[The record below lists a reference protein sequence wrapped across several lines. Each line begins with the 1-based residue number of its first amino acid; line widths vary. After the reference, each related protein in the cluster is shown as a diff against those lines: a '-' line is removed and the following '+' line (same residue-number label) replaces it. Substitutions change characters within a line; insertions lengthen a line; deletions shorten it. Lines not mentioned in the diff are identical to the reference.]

1 MRRGHPGIGGWR
13 NDNPRHYRPRSG
25 GTPHF
30 RPPRGYGHADAPR
43 FQAPG
48 SRPMLGPVPYSPN
61 VPAND
66 HDRHSYRGGRNPRR
80 PHDRGQYQ
88 HQSNRQIFPFLQRM
102 RQGDVP
108 DHSNYQDTP
117 NYYGKNQKP
126 WETMNSMGDIDH
138 RNPGSV
144 PINRPSPWANKYVSD
159 DRTPTKSY
167 RHQDNEHNTIPQS
180 DYTGHRPP
188 ASDHYGSNHGS
199 TMDNSNTF
207 SRSIDDTVDIVR
219 KRLQNRDSQPPSEC
233 PSESQNDADKNPE
246 PIDSDY
252 SNVQQNQHTKKKSRK
267 IKNIKSNCD
276 QIKTKIV
283 QQLFMMD
290 KDRIHKLMDN
300 PNSSSKFEYAI
311 SSLVTE
317 SQNSFNRHLR
327 SVAEKSLCGP
337 STSEFIHDD
346 NNTIYEDTFM
356 KQMQGILDPQDT
368 ILLEDI
374 KPIVLAELSKVLQ
387 IDDLQLR
394 QDIEESSYS
403 RNDQPQYD
411 YTQDS
416 YEDYNRFEPYSAVDQ
431 PADYYDQKQSPCFE
445 SSQSPKYGNRN
456 NDGFSN
462 SQKDYDC
469 GEPLFERR
477 KSSKSGSRSHSR
489 RSSEER
495 KKERRSADGRKS
507 IDEENFRRNNP
518 RPLFEL
524 NPDDAT
530 SGTPVPLFEPNPD
543 DARPHFGPNP
553 ENSKQ
558 SETPR
563 PLFDC
568 NVEQLSD
575 EEDPFAEL
583 DRQYHV
589 AVDHNFIEN
598 EYMSSPQPPHRSRPQ
613 TPAVKREAPTH
624 SQGPTPE
631 KPKHNKPQ
639 VPLVIKTPERPPALV
654 KQEIDHQLQDMA
666 KSPLEFLS
674 PKSTAGSETPIK
686 KPEILIKQELIG
698 KPTPTKQRKSV
709 EDNAA
714 SVPSNNEQPPEPQ
727 GANTTPVKSE
737 HSNSSHDKSSTPTD
751 SRKRSTDLK
760 PSHRK
765 EKRKK
770 SECAQPDSSNK
781 QILNKNI
788 IIHVSDCAKTSDKS
802 VYNLYFSKENS
813 TKDSSKDSK
822 KVDSS
827 DKKYSDKYVKRKE
840 RESGSKKS
848 KDKDSDGRKKHDSSS
863 SSHSTVNTSDV
874 SNTSISQTPSKADIQ
889 TKLKPID
896 MFGDQMKKPGAHS
909 AHRNTSAP
917 PAAPVKTPVELKP
930 VVISRKVTKRHIGT
944 QVSRKCLSQESQT
957 TESKSSS
964 SRFCQTDRKKI
975 MTRGAQTEPVSFK
988 AVSKSKDPLE
998 RMKEIDMEI
1007 QALLQEKFKLY
1018 NSLENKESGTNT
1030 MQSLGMAVLNVAPP
1044 DLHETESSISED
1056 MIVDDFTSI
1065 PVEELEQIALESVQ
1079 EEQNQA
1085 AAEKRS
1091 RRKKAQETKRKRT
1104 DSSQSSTPS
1113 QSSSRSKRAAKTSYL
1128 SLIEQIIDDE
1138 RPLEEIISLDED
1150 DFEVPITKKAH
1161 KKQTKPKKTN
1171 SKKKVT
1177 NVDYNAK
1184 YDIKPC
1190 SVSLK
1195 RDDLKKLLHKLKNA
1209 SNVKSVLHPVKQE
1222 TKATFEEE
1230 TAVSPANDTQ
1240 VESKSEIT
1248 PVKSDA
1254 SETSQTC
1261 ELVEQVINDI
1271 QFDMLD
1277 VSEDIVIGEEVSLKS
1292 EEKESGDR
1300 STPAVCEEIILDNS
1314 QSSAEAAATDGGGE
1328 CKMYDYSADEN
1339 LRRDSVTIS
1348 GNGDAVLAIECIDN
1362 NFIAA
1367 CLDGNVY
1374 HFSGEGKLLNT
1385 LRGSNLA
1392 VTCLTIVKEKY
1403 GTTVYTGSLDSR
1415 IRYYDLD
1422 TGMEKGP
1429 ECNVLSPIQ
1438 TMDRAWDTVFV
1449 GTRTGFVLQFECKNN
1464 MLIPVSTVKFSDQ
1477 SILALRAMKE
1487 GPRKVLL
1494 VAARSEPVTIK
1505 DAQTGLLLRTLEGPK
1520 MTVYTLLFEDGKV
1533 YCGTSSHQIH
1543 VFDYSSGSHI
1553 GSHEGGKG
1561 AVCLRA
1567 TGGLVF
1573 AGCYDG
1579 CVYVYREGE
1588 PAPRAQLRG
1597 PGNMLLSL
1605 AVLGSKIIAGYKD
1618 RSLYIWKIP
1627 LAIMQEMIL

>member
-13 NDNPRHYRPRSG
+13 NDNPRHFRPRSG

-43 FQAPG
+43 FPAPG
-48 SRPMLGPVPYSPN
+48 PRQLMGPVPYPSN

-80 PHDRGQYQ
+80 PHDRGQYS
-88 HQSNRQIFPFLQRM
+88 HQGNRQIFPFLHRM

-108 DHSNYQDTP
+108 DHSNFQDAP
-117 NYYGKNQKP
+117 NYYDKNQKP

-138 RNPGSV
+138 RNPGNV
-144 PINRPSPWANKYVSD
+144 PNRPSPWANKYVFD
-159 DRTPTKSY
+159 DRGQNY
-167 RHQDNEHNTIPQS
+167 RHQDNEQSTIPQS

-188 ASDHYGSNHGS
+188 ASDHYGGNQGS

-207 SRSIDDTVDIVR
+207 SRSVDDTVDIVR
-219 KRLQNRDSQPPSEC
+219 KRLLNRDSQPPSES
-233 PSESQNDADKNPE
+233 PVENQNDADKSSETMSSN
-246 PIDSDY
+246 Y
-252 SNVQQNQHTKKKSRK
+252 SNRQQNQHTKKKTRK
-267 IKNIKSNCD
+267 IKNMKSNCD
-276 QIKTKIV
+276 KIKTKIV

-337 STSEFIHDD
+337 STSDFIHDD

-374 KPIVLAELSKVLQ
+374 KPIVLAELSKV
-387 IDDLQLR
+387 
-394 QDIEESSYS
+394 QD
-403 RNDQPQYD
+403 
-411 YTQDS
+411 T
-416 YEDYNRFEPYSAVDQ
+416 YEDYNSFEPYSPVDQ
-431 PADYYDQKQSPCFE
+431 PADYYDQKPHPSFE
-445 SSQSPKYGNRN
+445 SSQTPNYANRSN
-456 NDGFSN
+456 EDFSN
-462 SQKDYDC
+462 SQEGFD

-477 KSSKSGSRSHSR
+477 KSSKSSSRSHSR

-495 KKERRSADGRKS
+495 QKKERRSADGRKS

-518 RPLFEL
+518 RPLFDY

-530 SGTPVPLFEPNPD
+530 PRTQGPHFEPNPD
-543 DARPHFGPNP
+543 DERPLFEPNSEHARRSG
-553 ENSKQ
+553 
-558 SETPR
+558 TPR
-563 PLFDC
+563 PLFDS
-568 NVEQLSD
+568 NTEQLSD
-575 EEDPFAEL
+575 EDDPFAEL

-598 EYMSSPQPPHRSRPQ
+598 EYMSSPQPSHRSRPQ
-613 TPAVKREAPTH
+613 TPAIKKEEPSKV
-624 SQGPTPE
+624 PTPE
-631 KPKHNKPQ
+631 KPKHSKPQ
-639 VPLVIKTPERPPALV
+639 VPLIIPVKTPEKPPAIV
-654 KQEIDHQLQDMA
+654 KQEIDNQLQNMA

-674 PKSTAGSETPIK
+674 PKSTTGSETPIK
-686 KPEILIKQELIG
+686 KPEITIKQELIS
-698 KPTPTKQRKSV
+698 KVTPTKHRKSV
-709 EDNAA
+709 EDSAA
-714 SVPSNNEQPPEPQ
+714 SVPGNTEQPPEPHS
-727 GANTTPVKSE
+727 ASTTPTKSE
-737 HSNSSHDKSSTPTD
+737 NSNSSHDKSSTPTD

-770 SECAQPDSSNK
+770 SECSPPDSSNK

-802 VYNLYFSKENS
+802 VFNLYFSKENS
-813 TKDSSKDSK
+813 AKESAKDSK

-840 RESGSKKS
+840 RESYSSKKS
-848 KDKDSDGRKKHDSSS
+848 KDKDNDGGKKRSSSS

-874 SNTSISQTPSKADIQ
+874 SNTSVSQTPSKADSQ

-896 MFGDQMKKPGAHS
+896 MFGDQMKKPSVHS

-917 PAAPVKTPVELKP
+917 SAAPVKTPVELKP
-930 VVISRKVTKRHIGT
+930 VVISRKITKRHIGT
-944 QVSRKCLSQESQT
+944 QVLRKCLSIETQT
-957 TESKSSS
+957 EESKSSS
-964 SRFCQTDRKKI
+964 SRHCQTDKKKL

-988 AVSKSKDPLE
+988 AASKSKDPLE

-1044 DLHETESSISED
+1044 DQHETESSISED

-1079 EEQNQA
+1079 DEQNRKEEQA
-1085 AAEKRS
+1085 AAQAEKRS
-1091 RRKKAQETKRKRT
+1091 RRKQKAQETKRKRT
-1104 DSSQSSTPS
+1104 DSKSSQSSTPS
-1113 QSSSRSKRAAKTSYL
+1113 QTSSRSKRASKTSYL

-1150 DFEVPITKKAH
+1150 DFEVPITKTSH
-1161 KKQTKPKKTN
+1161 KKQTKPKKTY
-1171 SKKKVT
+1171 SKKKAT
-1177 NVDYNAK
+1177 KQVDYVAK

-1195 RDDLKKLLHKLKNA
+1195 REDLKKLMRKLKRA
-1209 SNVKSVLHPVKQE
+1209 SNAQPSQANPNSVKTESETVSKNETPTKSVE
-1222 TKATFEEE
+1222 TK
-1230 TAVSPANDTQ
+1230 
-1240 VESKSEIT
+1240 VEPVLSKTEVTPTKSE
-1248 PVKSDA
+1248 A
-1254 SETSQTC
+1254 SETSHTC
-1261 ELVEQVINDI
+1261 DLVEQVINDI

-1277 VSEDIVIGEEVSLKS
+1277 VSEDIVIGEEVSLK
-1292 EEKESGDR
+1292 EDKESGDR

-1314 QSSAEAAATDGGGE
+1314 QSSMEGAAADGGE
-1328 CKMYDYSADEN
+1328 CKMYDYSADES
-1339 LRRDSVTIS
+1339 LRRDSVTVS
-1348 GNGDAVLAIECIDN
+1348 GNGDAVLAIECIDS

-1374 HFSGEGKLLNT
+1374 YFSGEGKLLNT

-1403 GTTVYTGSLDSR
+1403 TTTVYTGSLDSRIRYYDLDEKYTTTVYTGSLDSR

-1449 GTRTGFVLQFECKNN
+1449 GTRTGFVLQFECKVNRRP
-1464 MLIPVSTVKFSDQ
+1464 LLDIDPPYEGSGVQ
-1477 SILALRAMKE
+1477 RAE
-1487 GPRKVLL
+1487 PHPDDGPRVGH
-1494 VAARSEPVTIK
+1494 
-1505 DAQTGLLLRTLEGPK
+1505 GLRRHQDRLRT
-1520 MTVYTLLFEDGKV
+1520 
-1533 YCGTSSHQIH
+1533 
-1543 VFDYSSGSHI
+1543 
-1553 GSHEGGKG
+1553 
-1561 AVCLRA
+1561 AV
-1567 TGGLVF
+1567 
-1573 AGCYDG
+1573 
-1579 CVYVYREGE
+1579 
-1588 PAPRAQLRG
+1588 
-1597 PGNMLLSL
+1597 
-1605 AVLGSKIIAGYKD
+1605 
-1618 RSLYIWKIP
+1618 
-1627 LAIMQEMIL
+1627 